1 MSIKIEN
8 LTKKYKDT
16 IALDNLS
23 LEIKE
28 HELFALLGLNGAGK
42 TTTIKMLATLV
53 KPTSGDAFIYGKS
66 INSEEVKELIAIST
80 QETSVARNLTV
91 EENLLFMASIYGLD
105 KNTKNE
111 VMKRIIADFKFKKV
125 LKKKAKT
132 LSGGW
137 QRKLSIA
144 MTLIASPKVLF
155 LDEPTLGLDVIARRE
170 LWDIIL
176 KLKKEMT
183 IILTTHYMEEAT
195 YLSDRIGIISEGKLK
210 ALGTAEELIEKAK
223 VNNFEDAFPAC
234 KFTGYKGTLKSV
246 DLIDN
251 PDV

>member
-8 LTKKYKDT
+8 LTKKYKDIT
-16 IALDNLS
+16 ALDNLS

-53 KPTSGDAFIYGKS
+53 KPTSGDAFIYDKS

-91 EENLLFMASIYGLD
+91 EENLLFIADIYGLD
-105 KNTKNE
+105 ENTKNE
-111 VMKRIIADFKFKKV
+111 VIKRIIADFNFEKV

-144 MTLIASPKVLF
+144 MALIASPKVLF

-210 ALGTAEELIEKAK
+210 ALGTAEELIEKVNAK
-223 VNNFEDAFPAC
+223 NFEDAFI
-234 KFTGYKGTLKSV
+234 KIV
-246 DLIDN
+246 REEM
-251 PDV
+251 

>member
-8 LTKKYKDT
+8 LTKKYKDIT
-16 IALDNLS
+16 ALDNLS

-91 EENLLFMASIYGLD
+91 VENLLFMASIYGLD
-105 KNTKNE
+105 ENTKNE
-111 VMKRIIADFKFKKV
+111 VIKRIIADFNFEKV

-144 MTLIASPKVLF
+144 MALIASPKVLF

-210 ALGTAEELIEKAK
+210 ALGTAEELIEKVNAK
-223 VNNFEDAFPAC
+223 NFEDAFI
-234 KFTGYKGTLKSV
+234 KIV
-246 DLIDN
+246 REEM
-251 PDV
+251 

>member
-105 KNTKNE
+105 ENTKNE
-111 VMKRIIADFKFKKV
+111 VIKRIIADFNFEKV

-144 MTLIASPKVLF
+144 MALIASPKVLF

-223 VNNFEDAFPAC
+223 VNNFEDAFI
-234 KFTGYKGTLKSV
+234 KIV
-246 DLIDN
+246 REEM
-251 PDV
+251 

>member
-8 LTKKYKDT
+8 LTKKYKDIT
-16 IALDNLS
+16 ALDNLS

-105 KNTKNE
+105 ENTKNE
-111 VMKRIIADFKFKKV
+111 VIKRIIADFNFEKV

-144 MTLIASPKVLF
+144 MALIASPKVLF

-223 VNNFEDAFPAC
+223 VNNFEDAFI
-234 KFTGYKGTLKSV
+234 KIV
-246 DLIDN
+246 REEM
-251 PDV
+251 

>member
-8 LTKKYKDT
+8 LTKKYKDIT
-16 IALDNLS
+16 ALDNLS

-91 EENLLFMASIYGLD
+91 EENLLFIADIYGLD

-111 VMKRIIADFKFKKV
+111 VMKRIIADFNFEKV

-144 MTLIASPKVLF
+144 MALIASPKVLF

-210 ALGTAEELIEKAK
+210 ALGTAEELIEKVNAK
-223 VNNFEDAFPAC
+223 NFEDAFI
-234 KFTGYKGTLKSV
+234 KIVREEL
-246 DLIDN
+246 
-251 PDV
+251 

>member
-8 LTKKYKDT
+8 LTKKYKDIT
-16 IALDNLS
+16 ALDNLS

-91 EENLLFMASIYGLD
+91 EENLLFIADIYGLD

-111 VMKRIIADFKFKKV
+111 VMKRIIADFNFEKV

-144 MTLIASPKVLF
+144 MALIASPKVLF
-155 LDEPTLGLDVIARRE
+155 LDEPTLRLDVIARRE

-223 VNNFEDAFPAC
+223 VNNFEDAFI
-234 KFTGYKGTLKSV
+234 KIV
-246 DLIDN
+246 REEM
-251 PDV
+251 

>member
-8 LTKKYKDT
+8 LTKKYKDIT
-16 IALDNLS
+16 ALDNLS

-105 KNTKNE
+105 ENTKNE
-111 VMKRIIADFKFKKV
+111 VIKRIIADFNFEKV

-144 MTLIASPKVLF
+144 MALIASPKVLF

-210 ALGTAEELIEKAK
+210 ALGTAEELIEKVNAK
-223 VNNFEDAFPAC
+223 NFEDAFI
-234 KFTGYKGTLKSV
+234 KIVREEL
-246 DLIDN
+246 
-251 PDV
+251 

>member
-8 LTKKYKDT
+8 LTKKYQDIT
-16 IALDNLS
+16 ALDNLS

-42 TTTIKMLATLV
+42 TTTIKMLAPLV

-91 EENLLFMASIYGLD
+91 EENLLFIADIYGLG

-111 VMKRIIADFKFKKV
+111 VMKRIIADFNFEKV

-144 MTLIASPKVLF
+144 MALIASPKVLF

-210 ALGTAEELIEKAK
+210 ALGTAEELIEKVNAK
-223 VNNFEDAFPAC
+223 NFEDAFI
-234 KFTGYKGTLKSV
+234 KIV
-246 DLIDN
+246 REEM
-251 PDV
+251 

>member
-91 EENLLFMASIYGLD
+91 EENLLFIADIYGLD
-105 KNTKNE
+105 KNTENE
-111 VMKRIIADFKFKKV
+111 VMKRIIADFNFEKV

-144 MTLIASPKVLF
+144 MALIASPKVLF

-223 VNNFEDAFPAC
+223 VNNFEDAFI
-234 KFTGYKGTLKSV
+234 KIV
-246 DLIDN
+246 REEM
-251 PDV
+251 

>member
-1 MSIKIEN
+1 MSIKIKN

-91 EENLLFMASIYGLD
+91 AENLLFMASIYGLD
-105 KNTKNE
+105 ENTKNE
-111 VMKRIIADFKFKKV
+111 VIKRIIADFKFEKV
-125 LKKKAKT
+125 LKQKAKT

-144 MTLIASPKVLF
+144 MALIASPKVLF
-155 LDEPTLGLDVIARRE
+155 LDEPTLGLDVVARRE

-210 ALGTAEELIEKAK
+210 ALGTAKELIEKAK
-223 VNNFEDAFPAC
+223 ANNFEDAFI
-234 KFTGYKGTLKSV
+234 KIV
-246 DLIDN
+246 REEM
-251 PDV
+251 

>member
-91 EENLLFMASIYGLD
+91 EENLLFIADIYGLD

-111 VMKRIIADFKFKKV
+111 VMKRIIADFNFEKV
-125 LKKKAKT
+125 LRKKAKT

-144 MTLIASPKVLF
+144 MALIASPKVLF

-210 ALGTAEELIEKAK
+210 SLGTAEELIEKVNAK
-223 VNNFEDAFPAC
+223 NFEDAFI
-234 KFTGYKGTLKSV
+234 KIVREEL
-246 DLIDN
+246 
-251 PDV
+251 

>member
-105 KNTKNE
+105 ENTKNE
-111 VMKRIIADFKFKKV
+111 VIKRIIADFNFEKV

-144 MTLIASPKVLF
+144 MALIASPKVLF

-210 ALGTAEELIEKAK
+210 ALGTAEELIEKVNAK
-223 VNNFEDAFPAC
+223 NFEDAFI
-234 KFTGYKGTLKSV
+234 KIV
-246 DLIDN
+246 REEM
-251 PDV
+251 

>member
-8 LTKKYKDT
+8 LTKKYQDIT
-16 IALDNLS
+16 ALDNLS

-105 KNTKNE
+105 ENTKNE
-111 VMKRIIADFKFKKV
+111 VIKRIIADFNFEKV

-144 MTLIASPKVLF
+144 MALIASPKVLF

-210 ALGTAEELIEKAK
+210 ALGTAEELIEKVNAK
-223 VNNFEDAFPAC
+223 NFEDAFI
-234 KFTGYKGTLKSV
+234 KIV
-246 DLIDN
+246 REEM
-251 PDV
+251 

>member
-8 LTKKYKDT
+8 LTKKYKDIT
-16 IALDNLS
+16 ALDNLS

-105 KNTKNE
+105 ENTKNE
-111 VMKRIIADFKFKKV
+111 VIKRIIADFNFEKV

-144 MTLIASPKVLF
+144 MALIASPKVLF

-210 ALGTAEELIEKAK
+210 ALGTAEELIEKVNAK
-223 VNNFEDAFPAC
+223 NFEDAFI
-234 KFTGYKGTLKSV
+234 KIV
-246 DLIDN
+246 REEM
-251 PDV
+251 